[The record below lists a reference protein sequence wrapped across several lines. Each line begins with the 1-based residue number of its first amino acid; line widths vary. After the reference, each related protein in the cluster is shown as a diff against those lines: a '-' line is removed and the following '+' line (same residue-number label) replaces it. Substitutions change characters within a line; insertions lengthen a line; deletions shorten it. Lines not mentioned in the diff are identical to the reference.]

1 MRRLMAILIAGAAV
15 LALSGQFAEPARA
28 SGPRVLVVDIE
39 RRIDPLTVGY
49 ITRGIDRAEESEASL
64 LVIRLDTP
72 GGLVESTRDIVRV
85 MVDAETP
92 IAVLVSPAGARASS
106 AGTFVTAAAHFAV
119 MTAGTHIGAASVV
132 GADGEDLPET
142 MARKIDESDSAFI
155 RSIAELRGRN
165 AAALEDTVLQTKA
178 YSAQEALDLGIIDFL
193 APDLE
198 TMLQQ
203 LDGRTAQTAA
213 GARVVATAGAQV
225 ENVDNSTWGHATEF
239 LANTNL
245 VFILLV
251 LGGFAILVE
260 LAVPGLFG
268 PGVSGAIGVVLLVLA
283 FIGFINL
290 PGNWLGIAL
299 IGLAMILFYFETTA
313 PGFSLF
319 GGGGILSIIL
329 GAVFLFGNVLDT
341 PSIPE
346 PVYMVSPIVI
356 AVMSGMLIAMWVVFI
371 RLVFGGG
378 GSAGGFHTK
387 EQTQLEGAVG
397 VALSGMQPSGKVR
410 ISGEEWIASANP
422 GVSIRKGDEVRVVG
436 VYGEVLK
443 VEKLGRKRRR

>member
-1 MRRLMAILIAGAAV
+1 MRRLMAILIVGAAV

-239 LANTNL
+239 LAPY
-245 VFILLV
+245 I
-251 LGGFAILVE
+251 
-260 LAVPGLFG
+260 
-268 PGVSGAIGVVLLVLA
+268 GA
-283 FIGFINL
+283 
-290 PGNWLGIAL
+290 
-299 IGLAMILFYFETTA
+299 TA
-313 PGFSLF
+313 
-319 GGGGILSIIL
+319 
-329 GAVFLFGNVLDT
+329 T
-341 PSIPE
+341 
-346 PVYMVSPIVI
+346 
-356 AVMSGMLIAMWVVFI
+356 
-371 RLVFGGG
+371 
-378 GSAGGFHTK
+378 
-387 EQTQLEGAVG
+387 
-397 VALSGMQPSGKVR
+397 
-410 ISGEEWIASANP
+410 
-422 GVSIRKGDEVRVVG
+422 
-436 VYGEVLK
+436 
-443 VEKLGRKRRR
+443 